1 MLFFFLFV
9 SYQAVIRSQE
19 LEFIR
24 MSRRDN
30 EPPNL
35 VATMHR
41 LFQEEL
47 IHRRQDGELPIF
59 TVTSGV
65 AYNPLKPHGAHPHQ
79 GTHTQVEAKETNAK

>member
-1 MLFFFLFV
+1 M
-9 SYQAVIRSQE
+9 IRSQE